1 MAAMAM
7 ASFPFT
13 NNFSGC
19 CSPTLSPNSNGY
31 IRADLST
38 DGATR
43 ACIIILTNDK
53 EISLAINLLSNPNQL
68 FGTGDRTEPASLASL
83 SINFYLGHKPSQNGM
98 PNIKVQM
105 SNQIQSS
112 NAVTQGFSLEQDQP

>member
-83 SINFYLGHKPSQNGM
+83 SINFYLGHDSLPTALGLRLKVGGKINCLKPLTSTLKHQ
-98 PNIKVQM
+98 
-105 SNQIQSS
+105 
-112 NAVTQGFSLEQDQP
+112 FEF

>member
-31 IRADLST
+31 IRADFST
-38 DGATR
+38 HGAAC